1 MTTMTTLPF
10 SRPLTRV
17 DLEDLPTDDGH
28 RYELIDG
35 VLIVSPGPQ
44 LPHQDVVGNL
54 HLLLR
59 AGCPKDLKVVLAPFA
74 VAISD
79 DTELQPDLLVAARD
93 QFTRKE
99 LPGAPLL
106 AIEVLS
112 PSTRRVDQL
121 LKRDRL
127 QQAGCA
133 SYWLVDPD
141 EPSLLAL
148 ELRDGTY
155 VEVARVSGN
164 EVWQAQR
171 PFPLTLVPNL
181 LLD

>member
-44 LPHQDVVGNL
+44 LPHQDIVGNL
-54 HLLLR
+54 YLLLR
-59 AGCPKDLKVVLAPFA
+59 AGCPKHLKVVLAPFA

-79 DTELQPDLLVAARD
+79 DTELQPDLLVAPRE

-155 VEVARVSGN
+155 VEVARVSGD
-164 EVWQAQR
+164 EVWQAQI